1 MVSQIVL
8 VTACITALVT
18 LEFLFFGLVVMS
30 FFMPVQPCFT
40 LEDLKAQ
47 LTLPLFALP
56 KIMLC
61 LHVPLIGGG
70 IDFDLAQ
77 FTLNF
82 DNLELSYWSRTPQ
95 CSFSGCHSVTV
106 YGLGANTISLIYF
119 SLLLLPLKKH
129 ALERDNS
136 HFLGYMAL

>member
-1 MVSQIVL
+1 
-8 VTACITALVT
+8 
-18 LEFLFFGLVVMS
+18 
-30 FFMPVQPCFT
+30 
-40 LEDLKAQ
+40 
-47 LTLPLFALP
+47 
-56 KIMLC
+56 MLC

-70 IDFDLAQ
+70 IGFDLAQ

-136 HFLGYMAL
+136 HFLGYMALSIGLRSKMVDWMDG

>member
-1 MVSQIVL
+1 
-8 VTACITALVT
+8 
-18 LEFLFFGLVVMS
+18 
-30 FFMPVQPCFT
+30 
-40 LEDLKAQ
+40 
-47 LTLPLFALP
+47 
-56 KIMLC
+56 MLC

-95 CSFSGCHSVTV
+95 SSFSGCHSVTV
-106 YGLGANTISLIYF
+106 YGLDANSISLIYF
-119 SLLLLPLKKH
+119 SLLLLPLEKH